1 MATIKD
7 VAREAGV
14 STATVSR
21 VLNGNYPVSQD
32 AKDKVENA
40 IKALNY
46 HPNAVARSLK
56 QNKTYL
62 IGVLVPDIA
71 NPYFM
76 DLARGIESVISKEG
90 YNLVFGSTDE
100 DASKEMNLL
109 RVLNEKRVDA
119 VVVATR
125 QENPDKINELI
136 NQGLN
141 ILMVDTYIKDV
152 QCDYVV
158 EDDYNA
164 AYRLVKH
171 LINHGHTQIAIVNGL
186 LSVSTSQLRL
196 QAYKDA
202 LQEHGIPINDKFL
215 LRGDYNRE
223 CSYQSMKQLL
233 REDVLPTAIFS
244 TNNIMTE
251 SIMLAAKEAGLNIP
265 EDISLV
271 SFGNITLPGLIEPK
285 LTYIKQNSFAI
296 GVRAGSMILDKL
308 DHSFHESKEHIIHLD
323 IQFGDSV
330 KELE

>member
-7 VAREAGV
+7 VAKEARV

-32 AKDKVENA
+32 AKEKVENA

-76 DLARGIESVISKEG
+76 DLARGIESVVSVEG

-125 QENPDKINELI
+125 QEKPDKINELI

-141 ILMVDTYIKDV
+141 ILMVDTYIKDIK
-152 QCDYVV
+152 CDYVV
-158 EDDYNA
+158 EDDYDA

-171 LINHGHTQIAIVNGL
+171 LIEHGHTQIAIVNGL
-186 LSVSTSQLRL
+186 LSVSTSQQRLR
-196 QAYKDA
+196 AYKDA
-202 LQEHGIPINDKFL
+202 LEEYGIPINDKFL
-215 LRGDYNRE
+215 LQGDYNRE

-233 REDVLPTAIFS
+233 KEEVLPTAIFS

-251 SIMLAAKEAGLNIP
+251 SVMLAAKEAGLSIP
-265 EDISLV
+265 EDLSLV
-271 SFGNITLPGLIEPK
+271 SFGNITLPGLIEPQ
-285 LTYIKQNSFAI
+285 LTYIKQNSFEM
-296 GVRAGSMILDKL
+296 GKRAGNLILDKL
-308 DHSFHESKEHIIHLD
+308 DHTFFESKEHIIHLD
-323 IQFGDSV
+323 MQAGDSV
-330 KELE
+330 KDMH